1 MNYQNN
7 FNWQQAFG
15 ELKAK
20 LERSPLMKM
29 NLDHYPAVQTFYN
42 QFLNK
47 FQSLPKAGQVAVF
60 AIGAIIVLTVFNTVV
75 QLISALIT
83 LAVLG
88 VLIYIA
94 YKLAISPQSSNNND
108 K

>member
-7 FNWQQAFG
+7 FNWQEAFG

-29 NLDHYPAVQTFYN
+29 NLDNYPAAQTFYN

-47 FQSLPKAGQVAVF
+47 FQSLPKPGQVAVF

>member
-20 LERSPLMKM
+20 LDRSPLLKL
-29 NLDHYPAVQTFYN
+29 NLDSYPALQTFYN
-42 QFLNK
+42 QFLDK
-47 FQSLPKAGQVAVF
+47 FQRLPKPGQVAVF
-60 AIGAIIVLTVFNTVV
+60 AVGAIVFLTVFNTVV

-83 LAVLG
+83 LAVVG

-94 YKLAISPQSSNNND
+94 YQLAISPQSSNNND

>member
-15 ELKAK
+15 SLKAK
-20 LERSPLMKM
+20 LDRSPLIKI
-29 NLDHYPAVQTFYN
+29 NLDNYPAVQTFYN
-42 QFLNK
+42 QFLDK
-47 FQSLPKAGQVAVF
+47 FQRLPKPGQVAVF
-60 AIGAIIVLTVFNTVV
+60 AVAAIILLTVFNTVV

-88 VLIYIA
+88 VLIYIT
-94 YKLAISPQSSNNND
+94 YKLAISPDSSNTND
-108 K
+108 

>member
-15 ELKAK
+15 ELKAR
-20 LERSPLMKM
+20 LDRSPLIKI
-29 NLDHYPAVQTFYN
+29 NLDNYPAVQTFYN

-60 AIGAIIVLTVFNTVV
+60 AVGAIIVLTVFNTVV
-75 QLISALIT
+75 QLISALMT
-83 LAVLG
+83 LALLG
-88 VLIYIA
+88 VLVYIA
-94 YKLAISPQSSNNND
+94 YKLTITPDSSNTND
-108 K
+108 N